1 MKFRIYHT
9 AESKRDPY
17 DVEGVRIEPTSSGY
31 DLILS
36 EERQGSNESRR
47 IREIPGTDIHMI
59 EEDPEEDLAQ
69 AIAEY
74 RRLSEVLITNSAPRW
89 RKFASLGQEYK
100 RLHALEGHTPQ
111 SRGRRL
117 NGFVVDLLDSWE
129 ISAIESA
136 SSYGEIDVAFSVD
149 GIPYLMEN
157 KWEKDPI
164 NFDAIS
170 KLNTRVKQRLLGT
183 LGILLSLSGYTDE
196 ALRQIARGERLQL
209 ILMDASHLDNLVE
222 GSTSPQVLIRALRN
236 RAAFY
241 GYPYVTFSELVT
253 GQKPRVL

>member
-1 MKFRIYHT
+1 MKFRVYHT

-36 EERQGSNESRR
+36 EKRQGSNESRR
-47 IREIPGTDIHMI
+47 IREIPKTDIHMI
-59 EEDPEEDLAQ
+59 EEDPDEDLAQ

-74 RRLSEVLITNSAPRW
+74 RRLSEVLITNSAPRS

-100 RLHALEGHTPQ
+100 GLHALEGHTPQ

-136 SSYGEIDVAFSVD
+136 SSYGEIDVTFSVD
-149 GIPYLMEN
+149 SVPYLMETSGRRT
-157 KWEKDPI
+157 P
-164 NFDAIS
+164 S
-170 KLNTRVKQRLLGT
+170 T
-183 LGILLSLSGYTDE
+183 LTPFPS
-196 ALRQIARGERLQL
+196 
-209 ILMDASHLDNLVE
+209 
-222 GSTSPQVLIRALRN
+222 
-236 RAAFY
+236 
-241 GYPYVTFSELVT
+241 
-253 GQKPRVL
+253 